1 MPSLLCCVLCFVM
14 VLIVRPALSQYI
26 ADVTKFGARGDG
38 VTDDSVAIVAAIS
51 SITSHAGGIL
61 FFPTGTY
68 LTAPFNLTSNCEL
81 QLSNATILATTDW
94 KTWPIIAP
102 LPSYGRGRDFPGP
115 RYTAFIHVVNC
126 SNVTIR
132 GIGGSSMNFVDARGE
147 GWWEGKKNGT
157 LTVTPGHLFESMWSS
172 DIIIKEVTFL
182 NSPFWFSHL
191 WSSQRIHIHD
201 MVEIAP
207 RDSPNT
213 DGYDPDS
220 SSDVLI
226 ERVSVTNGD
235 DCIAVKSGWDQFG
248 VDYNVPSVNITFRD
262 SVCDSGNV
270 IAVGSEMS
278 GGVDGVFISNI
289 TGIRGGEGL
298 NVKSSL
304 GRGGYVRNVV
314 FKDSVLYNVQIA
326 LRGGDNYG
334 DDPGP
339 INKTL
344 IPIISGIFIDNI
356 TAGVG
361 ATIGQAGYF
370 LGLDG
375 TDESKGLI
383 TGVQITNVNLGK
395 PSKGWFCDNVTGT
408 SFNVQPPPCPQLSPP
423 V

>member
-1 MPSLLCCVLCFVM
+1 
-14 VLIVRPALSQYI
+14 
-26 ADVTKFGARGDG
+26 
-38 VTDDSVAIVAAIS
+38 
-51 SITSHAGGIL
+51 
-61 FFPTGTY
+61 
-68 LTAPFNLTSNCEL
+68 
-81 QLSNATILATTDW
+81 
-94 KTWPIIAP
+94 
-102 LPSYGRGRDFPGP
+102 
-115 RYTAFIHVVNC
+115 
-126 SNVTIR
+126 
-132 GIGGSSMNFVDARGE
+132 MNFVDARGA
-147 GWWEGKKNGT
+147 GWWQGKKNGS

-172 DIIIKEVTFL
+172 DIIIKDVTFL
-182 NSPFWFSHL
+182 NSPFWFTHL

-201 MVEIAP
+201 IIEIAP

-213 DGYDPDS
+213 DGFDPDS

-226 ERVSVTNGD
+226 ERVSVINGD

-262 SVCDSGNV
+262 AICDSGNV

-278 GGVDGVFISNI
+278 GGVDGVFVYNV

-339 INKTL
+339 VNKTL

-375 TDESKGLI
+375 TDETKGLI

-395 PSKGWFCDNVTGT
+395 SAKGWYCENVTGT
-408 SFNVQPPPCPQLSPP
+408 SFNVQPAPCSQLFPP